1 MAFDPDQ
8 FIGTAPRPAVTEPV
22 VEEKKKSS
30 GFDPEAFINSGVSA
44 SPSVTESGIERT
56 VSGTDLATGVTAPA
70 VTGAAFA
77 QPTGIN
83 PQAVRQG
90 LAPMIEAVPKT
101 IGVYTSKPVAGI
113 ADVAAVAMGL
123 PPPVAAFQGGKGI
136 MALPSAIGATTSE
149 IGKMTSS
156 GAPIAGSPRTTTM
169 DPYYNLRDAVRRAGA
184 PEIYDDIM
192 AKGWQQGGGGN
203 NAVLKNLQNNAKFQS
218 LLQNSPEVARAFER
232 YRGAVPTPMQQV
244 GKVVG
249 PAVRGLARVAGP
261 AGLAYDAYQAQQF
274 AEQSGLG
281 PRLAQGEGA
290 IAPNAFRSMN
300 VPYGQGFTDS
310 MSPDQASAVLESGSE
325 RDITAFGGRDRLK
338 ELIRLKAAEKVLGPV
353 APRGM

>member
-8 FIGTAPRPAVTEPV
+8 FVNGTSTV
-22 VEEKKKSS
+22 VEQPVEEPKKKSS
-30 GFDPEAFINSGVSA
+30 GFDPDAFINSGVSA
-44 SPSVTESGIERT
+44 SPSAAESGIERT
-56 VSGTDLATGVTAPA
+56 VSGTDIAAGVAAPA

-101 IGVYTSKPVAGI
+101 IGLYANKPVAGI

-123 PPPVAAFQGGKGI
+123 PPPVASFQGGKGI
-136 MALPSAIGATTSE
+136 MALPSAISATASEVGKITSQSPM
-149 IGKMTSS
+149 MTSPVS
-156 GAPIAGSPRTTTM
+156 GGQYPSSVPAYREIQRVAGPEVAQRMS
-169 DPYYNLRDAVRRAGA
+169 DA
-184 PEIYDDIM
+184 Y
-192 AKGWQQGGGGN
+192 AKGGN
-203 NAVLKNLQNNAKFQS
+203 NAVLKYLDSA
-218 LLQNSPEVARAFER
+218 PEVRAMMSGDDFARLYNS

-274 AEQSGLG
+274 AEESQLG
-281 PRLAQGEGA
+281 PRLATGEGA
-290 IAPNAFRSMN
+290 VAPQAFRNMN
-300 VPYGQGFTDS
+300 VPYGSDFINS
-310 MSPDQASAVLESGSE
+310 MTADQAQAVLDSGSE
-325 RDITAFGGRDRLK
+325 RDIVAFGGRDRIS
-338 ELIRLKAAEKVLGPV
+338 ELIRRKAAERVLGPV
-353 APRGM
+353 AP